1 MRLRGW
7 GVLLLGWLLLFG
19 CGPAS
24 RVPASPDL
32 GGGIPTPTSRPAPE
46 VGSPTMSPVVAPAST
61 RPTLTPALA
70 PATPAPAPTRQA
82 YPTPAALPF
91 DALFPT
97 VEAVPQEA
105 PWRPPTYP
113 TPWAPT
119 PFDHFFLARPIAAFY
134 GGVASDDYRYGGV
147 FFGTEVHTGVDIK
160 ADPGTPVLAAGDGR
174 VVWAGPGL
182 YYGNPARTDDPYGI
196 AVLIRHNFGWEG
208 EAVHT
213 LYAHLSKVLVQQGDW
228 VTVGTPI
235 GLVGTTGHSTGPHLH
250 FEVRIGTIDRTSP
263 YSGARNPDLWLV
275 PPIGWGV
282 LVGQV
287 RSTGGQ
293 WLHHYKV
300 YLVWDDGHLRK
311 VWRTYTYGQGLLS
324 PDPYYRENYT
334 VGDLPAGR
342 YTIEI
347 TYNYRTYAQEVE
359 IAPGQITYFTFR
371 GSAGFTVGLPP
382 LPEADWQP

>member
-1 MRLRGW
+1 
-7 GVLLLGWLLLFG
+7 
-19 CGPAS
+19 
-24 RVPASPDL
+24 
-32 GGGIPTPTSRPAPE
+32 
-46 VGSPTMSPVVAPAST
+46 
-61 RPTLTPALA
+61 
-70 PATPAPAPTRQA
+70 
-82 YPTPAALPF
+82 
-91 DALFPT
+91 
-97 VEAVPQEA
+97 
-105 PWRPPTYP
+105 
-113 TPWAPT
+113 